1 MDASLSSAAED
12 THSRFEVLPDITWK
26 IFAWLL
32 RQGAP
37 SSALVYP
44 ESPRRARVVF
54 DADQPFFDF
63 ADDVGGERVDALI
76 FLPRNDL
83 GNPCDLTAWTSTRLK
98 LASWFG
104 AAALLGADDI
114 LAPRLTIEGALQV
127 HRTPL
132 GWLRA
137 GRDGVVIID
146 PRRAT
151 VELRDFGPLAD
162 EDQAHGLELQ
172 QLLRRMEP
180 KIYVPEPIRRAA

>member
-1 MDASLSSAAED
+1 MR
-12 THSRFEVLPDITWK
+12 T
-26 IFAWLL
+26 
-32 RQGAP
+32 
-37 SSALVYP
+37 
-44 ESPRRARVVF
+44 
-54 DADQPFFDF
+54 QPFFDF